1 MAESKKNSPDSSV
14 EFQHAAIG
22 DPADYKP
29 TYYHDDAM
37 PKHSPSYAVY
47 HDKTEAAKSGVT
59 AQKEVGGQSYPG
71 RALPK
76 SEAVTDAKVEKG
88 AAVKCAKKQTGINRY
103 PINENVEKKHLY
115 GPNN

>member
-1 MAESKKNSPDSSV
+1 MSETKKKSPDSSV

-29 TYYHDDAM
+29 TYYHDAPM
-37 PKHSPSYAVY
+37 PKCSPSYSVY

-59 AQKEVGGQSYPG
+59 AQKEG
-71 RALPK
+71 RTSLPP
-76 SEAVTDAKVEKG
+76 SSSVTTAKVEEKV
-88 AAVKCAKKQTGINRY
+88 AVKCAQRQNGINRY
-103 PINENVEKKHLY
+103 PINKHVEEKKEF